1 MLPKSLE
8 YISCLAHLAV
18 FGILGVSFQGF
29 THDSFQL
36 SVRVMQGRPINFR
49 GCRPFSKAFE
59 IYFFYKFRDL
69 FRYNFFNGQ

>member
-8 YISCLAHLAV
+8 YISCLTHLAV

-36 SVRVMQGRPINFR
+36 SGSCYAGP
-49 GCRPFSKAFE
+49 AH
-59 IYFFYKFRDL
+59 KF
-69 FRYNFFNGQ
+69 